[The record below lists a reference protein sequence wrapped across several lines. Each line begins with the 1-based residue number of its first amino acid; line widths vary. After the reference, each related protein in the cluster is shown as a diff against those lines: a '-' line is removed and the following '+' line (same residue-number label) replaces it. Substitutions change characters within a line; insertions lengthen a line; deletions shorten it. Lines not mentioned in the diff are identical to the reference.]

1 MADLADPKLYQT
13 AVVIILLI
21 YTVVPFLVL
30 VAALRR
36 YQLRTRAVAE
46 AAASAD
52 ATKMVT
58 RCPGAN
64 DDPGTAATHVV
75 LYYSEVPLLTDIAQL
90 VSVVGRCSGRWRHVH
105 ASGAVSG
112 DASTATS
119 DAHLSQRHV
128 VRRGEASQGRPKPRQ
143 GQDQGQEDHKGRHR
157 LH

>member
-1 MADLADPKLYQT
+1 MAGLADPTLYQT

-58 RCPGAN
+58 KTP
-64 DDPGTAATHVV
+64 
-75 LYYSEVPLLTDIAQL
+75 
-90 VSVVGRCSGRWRHVH
+90 
-105 ASGAVSG
+105 
-112 DASTATS
+112 
-119 DAHLSQRHV
+119 
-128 VRRGEASQGRPKPRQ
+128 
-143 GQDQGQEDHKGRHR
+143 
-157 LH
+157 